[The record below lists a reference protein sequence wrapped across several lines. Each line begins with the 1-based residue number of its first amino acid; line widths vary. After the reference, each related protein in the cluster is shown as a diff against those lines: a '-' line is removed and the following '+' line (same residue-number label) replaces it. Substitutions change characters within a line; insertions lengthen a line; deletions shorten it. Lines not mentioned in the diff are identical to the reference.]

1 MPLKQY
7 TDTEKVRVTRMR
19 MERNLKIVCMYLSFD
34 EDKIQLFKKKT
45 TRYIS
50 IDRLAAQI

>member
-34 EDKIQLFKKKT
+34 EDEIQLFKKKKQLD
-45 TRYIS
+45 I
-50 IDRLAAQI
+50 